1 MKKFFSWFTSK
12 RLLVLFALV
21 ALAPSVVAQEFRVRF
36 DGSGEMAPSFIGPKL
51 DLKDGPLKGVSFFTF
66 GGFRFD
72 DREWIGGVGSEYRY
86 RLASNLDVSAGLGLE
101 FTKGRRPRP
110 VYFVGISIRE

>member
-1 MKKFFSWFTSK
+1 MKA
-12 RLLVLFALV
+12 LIVLILIASSIASF
-21 ALAPSVVAQEFRVRF
+21 AQEFRVRL
-36 DGSGEMAPSFIGPKL
+36 DGSGQMAPAFIGPKL

-72 DREWIGGVGSEYRY
+72 DSQWLGGVGGEYRY

-110 VYFVGISIRE
+110 VYFIGISIRE